1 MSTES
6 DVASSFRVGSI
17 YQFYMLALSH
27 EPVMSSSLEVE
38 ESDEGFSGVFP
49 VGRGLST
56 MTRPTT

>member
-1 MSTES
+1 MLPHHLELGPFISSTCLLYLMNLLC
-6 DVASSFRVGSI
+6 A
-17 YQFYMLALSH
+17 
-27 EPVMSSSLEVE
+27 SSLEVE